1 MIKPTGNPTGQLN
14 PVVFKILILIL
25 INPKIVNPKI
35 INPKTINQINYFK

>member
-1 MIKPTGNPTGQLN
+1 MIKPTRNPTVELN

>member
-1 MIKPTGNPTGQLN
+1 MIKPTGNPTGELN

-25 INPKIVNPKI
+25 INPKI